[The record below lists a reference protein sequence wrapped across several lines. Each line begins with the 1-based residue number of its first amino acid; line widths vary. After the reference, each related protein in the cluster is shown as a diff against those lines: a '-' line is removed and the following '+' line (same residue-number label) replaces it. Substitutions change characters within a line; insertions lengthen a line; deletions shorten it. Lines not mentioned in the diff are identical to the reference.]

1 MKTKIL
7 ITAVVALI
15 TGACSSSK
23 VASYSGY
30 QDDVYYNPN
39 TNKVAV
45 ATQNAGM
52 ASGVSNVAA
61 NSYTAV
67 SPDDN
72 TGMSNYERYRLALE
86 SGQSVEEA
94 TAYVKSAPVEY

>member
-7 ITAVVALI
+7 ITAVVALVI
-15 TGACSSSK
+15 GSCSSSK
-23 VASYSGY
+23 VASR
-30 QDDVYYNPN
+30 QNFEDDVYYNPKTAN
-39 TNKVAV
+39 NVVT
-45 ATQNAGM
+45 TSYAGQ
-52 ASGVSNVAA
+52 ASGVSQVAA

-94 TAYVKSAPVEY
+94 NASVKSAAVEY